1 MVEDLEI
8 FANELP
14 NNLDRYGYDHNLN
27 AEWRTA
33 INIFKTRKGVMY
45 FKADKGSSVVILN
58 EEFYRFKMFET
69 LKTDKYEKLPRYV
82 DYFISLKLLYR

>member
-1 MVEDLEI
+1 MEDLEI

-45 FKADKGSSVVILN
+45 FKKQTKGLVL
-58 EEFYRFKMFET
+58 
-69 LKTDKYEKLPRYV
+69 
-82 DYFISLKLLYR
+82 